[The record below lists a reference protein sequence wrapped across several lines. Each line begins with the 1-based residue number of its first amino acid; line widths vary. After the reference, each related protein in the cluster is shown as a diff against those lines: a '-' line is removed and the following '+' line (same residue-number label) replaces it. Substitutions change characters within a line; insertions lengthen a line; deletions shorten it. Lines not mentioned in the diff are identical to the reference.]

1 MDCRFARW
9 TDGSRGGVALS
20 SSRPKLAASASAGA
34 QRADGVLRCG

>member
-20 SSRPKLAASASAGA
+20 SSRPKLAASAGA
-34 QRADGVLRCG
+34 QRADGVLRWG